1 MFGVREQRQKLYSG
15 VIPNGEYW
23 KELIIPVLSL
33 CLSEPTQHRGL
44 AYDGCT
50 IDGGREN
57 WMNESLGEQR
67 ELDRYPNK
75 KVKIEL
81 EESWGRQEPL
91 DEF

>member
-1 MFGVREQRQKLYSG
+1 MVNIGRNSSFLFYHSVSQNPHS
-15 VIPNGEYW
+15 
-23 KELIIPVLSL
+23 
-33 CLSEPTQHRGL
+33 RGL

-81 EESWGRQEPL
+81 EESWGQQEPL